1 MNLFNF
7 TLRLKGFPIRD
18 AKQRLREIQ
27 QISEADYPAYVSK
40 RKDEILQYHLK
51 NNAFYKGFIGSKT
64 ISHWEDVPILRKKE
78 LQIPLKERLSKDFSY
93 KKVYKGKTSGSSGT
107 PLHYAKDTFCHALT
121 WAGIMDRFGW
131 YGIDFNVSF
140 QARFYGIPLAFKGY
154 QKERMKDR
162 FSNRY
167 RFPIFDL
174 SEQKLASFL
183 AAFRRKKFDYI
194 NGHTS
199 SIVLFAKFLQKKK
212 VLLTEVCPTL
222 KTCIV
227 TSEMLFPDDK
237 KLLQTQL
244 GVPIVNEY
252 GASELDLLA
261 FTNSEDKFQ
270 VNSESVYIEIVDEQ
284 GKPVPN
290 GTIGTILVTVLY
302 NKAHP
307 FIRYEVG
314 DLGVLDETSTLKKP
328 ILKDLIG
335 RANDT
340 ATLANG
346 TTVPGHTFYYVA
358 KSAMDEKSAVREFV
372 MEQNTLETF
381 TLTYVAER
389 NLNKEEVNALKES
402 LCTYLGIQVKLS
414 CNRVETLDRSRR
426 GKLKQFI
433 SHL

>member
-1 MNLFNF
+1 M
-7 TLRLKGFPIRD
+7 RI
-18 AKQRLREIQ
+18 
-27 QISEADYPAYVSK
+27 
-40 RKDEILQYHLK
+40 EILQYHLQ
-51 NNAFYKGFIGSKT
+51 NNPFYKKFIGAKDVSA
-64 ISHWEDVPILRKKE
+64 WEDIPILQKKD
-78 LQIPLKERLSKDFSY
+78 LQIPLEERLSKGVRL
-93 KKVYKGKTSGSSGT
+93 KKVYTGKTSGSSGM
-107 PLHYAKDTFCHALT
+107 PLQYAKDHFCHALT

-131 YGIDFNVSF
+131 YGIDFNSSY
-140 QARFYGIPLAFKGY
+140 QARFYGIPLEFKGY

-174 SEQKLASFL
+174 SEKKLESFL
-183 AAFRRKKFDYI
+183 EVFRRKKFDYI

-199 SIVLFAKFLQKKK
+199 SIVLFAKFLKQKNL
-212 VLLTEVCPTL
+212 LLTEICPTL

-237 KLLQTQL
+237 KVLQKQL
-244 GVPIVNEY
+244 GVPVINEY

-261 FTNSEDKFQ
+261 FTNPEDEFQ
-270 VNSESVYIEIVDEQ
+270 LNSESVFVEIVDEQ

-290 GTIGTILVTVLY
+290 GSPGSILVTMLY

-314 DLGVLDETSTLKKP
+314 DLGILDERSTFKKP
-328 ILKDLIG
+328 ILKQLLG

-358 KSAMDEKSAVREFV
+358 KSAMGDNSVVQEFV
-372 MEQNTLETF
+372 IEQNTLETF
-381 TLTYVAER
+381 TLTYVAKR
-389 NLNKEEVNALKES
+389 DLNIAEINALKES
-402 LCTYLGIQVKLS
+402 LHTYLGVSVTLH
-414 CNRVETLDRSRR
+414 CNKVEMLDRSHR

>member
-1 MNLFNF
+1 M
-7 TLRLKGFPIRD
+7 KGFPIKD
-18 AKQRLREIQ
+18 AQQRLREIQ
-27 QISEADYPAYVSK
+27 QISEVDYPAYVAK
-40 RKDEILQYHLK
+40 RKDKILQYHLE
-51 NNAFYKGFIGSKT
+51 NNPFYKTFIGSKN
-64 ISHWEDVPILRKKE
+64 SCNWEDVPILRKKD
-78 LQIPLKERLSKDFSY
+78 LQIPLAERLSKDFSL
-93 KKVYKGKTSGSSGT
+93 KKVYTGKTSGSSGT
-107 PLHYAKDTFCHALT
+107 PLHYAKDNFCHALT

-131 YGIDFNVSF
+131 YGIDFNASF
-140 QARFYGIPLAFKGY
+140 QARFYGIPLEFKGY

-174 SEQKLASFL
+174 SEEKLASFL
-183 AAFRRKKFDYI
+183 AVFRRKKFDYI

-199 SIVLFAKFLQKKK
+199 SIVLFAKFLQQKNIR
-212 VLLTEVCPTL
+212 LTEICPTL

-237 KLLQTQL
+237 KLLEKQL

-261 FTNSEDKFQ
+261 FTNPEDGFQ
-270 VNSESVYIEIVDEQ
+270 INSESVFVEIVDAQ
-284 GKPVPN
+284 GKSVPN
-290 GTIGTILVTVLY
+290 GTTGTILVTMLY

-328 ILKDLIG
+328 ILKQLVG

-346 TTVPGHTFYYVA
+346 TTVPGHTFYYIA
-358 KSAMDEKSAVREFV
+358 KSAMGDNSVVKEFV
-372 MEQNTLETF
+372 MEQNALETF

-389 NLNKEEVNALKES
+389 NLNNEEVNALKES
-402 LCTYLGIQVKLS
+402 LFTYLGTRVGLT
-414 CNRVETLDRSRR
+414 CNRVAMLDRSRR

>member
-1 MNLFNF
+1 MKLFDF
-7 TLRLKGFPIRD
+7 TLRMKGFPIRE
-18 AKQRLREIQ
+18 AQERLQEIKQIPAEGYQ
-27 QISEADYPAYVSK
+27 DYVETTRS
-40 RKDEILQYHLK
+40 EILQYHLQQ
-51 NNAFYKGFIGSKT
+51 NSFYTNFIGTTKVS
-64 ISHWEDVPILRKKE
+64 SWEDIPILRKKN
-78 LQIPLKERLSKDFSY
+78 LQVPLQERLSKGFSLQ
-93 KKVYKGKTSGSSGT
+93 KVYTGKTSGSSGT
-107 PLHYAKDTFCHALT
+107 PLQYAKDHFCHALT

-131 YGIDFNVSF
+131 YGIDFNTSF
-140 QARFYGIPLAFKGY
+140 QARFYGIPLEFKGY

-174 SEQKLASFL
+174 SEKKLASFL
-183 AAFRRKKFDYI
+183 EVFRRKKFDYI

-199 SIVLFAKFLQKKK
+199 SIVLFSKFLQKKNMC
-212 VLLTEVCPTL
+212 LTEVCPTL

-237 KLLQTQL
+237 NFLEHQL
-244 GVPIVNEY
+244 GVPVVNEY

-261 FTNSEDKFQ
+261 FTNPKNEFQ
-270 VNSESVYIEIVDEQ
+270 VNSESVFIEIVDEH

-290 GTIGTILVTVLY
+290 GTPGTILVTMLY

-314 DLGVLDETSTLKKP
+314 DLGLLDEKSTPKKP
-328 ILKDLIG
+328 ILKQLLG
-335 RANDT
+335 RANET

-358 KSAMDEKSAVREFV
+358 KSAMGETSVVKEFV

-381 TLTYVAER
+381 TLTYVADR
-389 NLNKEEVNALKES
+389 DLNTTEVSALKES
-402 LCTYLGIQVKLS
+402 LQKYLGVAVHLH
-414 CNRVETLDRSRR
+414 CNKVELLDRSHR